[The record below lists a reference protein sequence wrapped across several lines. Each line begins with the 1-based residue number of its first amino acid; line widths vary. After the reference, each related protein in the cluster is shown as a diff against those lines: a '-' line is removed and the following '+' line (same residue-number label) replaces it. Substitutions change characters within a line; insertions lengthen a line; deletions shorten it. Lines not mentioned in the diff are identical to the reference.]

1 MYLLFKSVNQQQLGI
16 IQVIGSWMDYRIG
29 YLPDSHKEI
38 VEYRHLNARIIDED
52 VAWAW
57 MFFGAARTEISVR
70 PATPQNAR
78 LQVINSEEATGE
90 KVKYQLTDT
99 DIANT
104 TKLMQEAM
112 YLILDEIFDK
122 RLVQANIGSSVLE
135 QNSWLQQK
143 TEAQAFLN
151 GETNLP
157 MLQTLANARGI
168 TLSEMVDKVNNAVA
182 VYNANIAAMLAT
194 KQQIETQ
201 IRECA
206 SIYDC
211 NRLLHNRF
219 GIEMPVKQR
228 TAEGIEYSAIFDI

>member
-16 IQVIGSWMDYRIG
+16 IKVIGSWMDYRVG
-29 YLPDSHKEI
+29 YLPDTHVDI
-38 VEYRHLNARIIDED
+38 VEYRHLNARVIDED
-52 VAWAW
+52 VAWSW
-57 MFFGAARTEISVR
+57 MFFGAARTLISVR
-70 PATPQNAR
+70 AGTPQNER

-90 KVKYQLTDT
+90 KVQYQLTDA

-122 RLVQANIGSSVLE
+122 RLVQLNIGVSTLE

-143 TEAQAFLN
+143 TEAQSYLT

-157 MLQTLANARGI
+157 MLTALATVRGI
-168 TLSEMVDKVNNAVA
+168 SVGEMAAKVNDAVTA
-182 VYNANIAAMLAT
+182 YNTSIATMLAS
-194 KQQIETQ
+194 KQQIELLIKSCVT
-201 IRECA
+201 IH
-206 SIYDC
+206 DC
-211 NRLLHNRF
+211 NRLLHNKF

-228 TAEGIEYSAIFDI
+228 TAEQIDYSARFEI

>member
-16 IQVIGSWMDYRIG
+16 IKVIGSWMDYRVG

-38 VEYRHLNARIIDED
+38 VEYRHLNARVIDEE

-57 MFFGAARTEISVR
+57 LFFGAARTEISVR
-70 PATPQNAR
+70 PATPQNER
-78 LQVINSEEATGE
+78 LQVVNSEEATGE
-90 KVKYQLTDT
+90 KVKYQLTDA

-112 YLILDEIFDK
+112 YLILDEVFDK
-122 RLVQANIGSSVLE
+122 RLVQSNIGSSTLE

-143 TEAQAFLN
+143 TEAQAYLS

-157 MLQTLANARGI
+157 MLQALADARGI
-168 TLSEMVDKVNNAVA
+168 TVGEMATKVNDAVLT
-182 VYNANIAAMLAT
+182 YNMNIASMLAS
-194 KQQIETQ
+194 KQQIETL
-201 IRECA
+201 IKACVT
-206 SIYDC
+206 IHDC
-211 NRLLHNRF
+211 NRLLHNKF

-228 TAEGIEYSAIFDI
+228 IAEEIDYSARFEI

>member
-16 IQVIGSWMDYRIG
+16 IKVIGSWMDYRIG
-29 YLPDSHKEI
+29 YLPDTHKEI
-38 VEYRHLNARIIDED
+38 VEYRHLNARVIGEE

-57 MFFGAARTEISVR
+57 MFFGAARTLISVR
-70 PATPQNAR
+70 SGTPQNER

-90 KVKYQLTDT
+90 KVQYQLTDA

-122 RLVQANIGSSVLE
+122 RLVQANIGSSILE

-143 TEAQAFLN
+143 TEAQLFLN

-157 MLQTLANARGI
+157 MLQALAFARGI
-168 TLSEMVDKVNNAVA
+168 TVGEMAAKVNDAVVA
-182 VYNANIAAMLAT
+182 YNNNIATMLAS
-194 KQQIETQ
+194 KQQIETL
-201 IRECA
+201 IKTCV
-206 SIYDC
+206 SIHDC
-211 NRLLHNRF
+211 NRLLHNKF

-228 TAEGIEYSAIFDI
+228 IAEGIEYSAVFDI